1 VSSATTKT
9 GVDDF
14 LAGGGTVAELLLMAR
29 PFERQDLGR
38 ERLSQDDNLRGA
50 IEGLWQ
56 RWRAQ
61 TWCTRGDYSARS
73 IFRALLSRAERSG
86 RTVAGGVQVEAAKR
100 PLAEEAAVSDRA
112 VTRAIPRLEEMGM
125 LRRDNEGR
133 RRDAAGRF
141 VLLTDSHEVA
151 RYCPH
156 NGERGTGGEAR
167 LKAEGFSEL
176 FTGPSNRGGDTNAL
190 VPELRFSTIRFY
202 REQDKHGR
210 WERRGHYVARLEKK
224 RGRIVEV
231 LVGVGG
237 EATLAE
243 LVEELGSKSEKKR
256 PWDFRRRTLGPL
268 VDAGIITVEA
278 EAVRL
283 TEQWREA
290 LQDARE
296 LTEEIRDARLQAQM
310 HRRASAAYRARE
322 ANAADTV
329 PAMTPIPDMRS
340 PWPAH
345 PDGCACPS
353 CEEKYGRVIGE
364 HVEGCCC
371 ATCFTTR
378 KVENG
383 GRVVALLRRTSSPG
397 DKPAAAPLASVAVL
411 HEATAED
418 SLDDWRSHP
427 LECECHT
434 CMSPI
439 TSYATPWCAS

>member
-14 LAGGGTVAELLLMAR
+14 LTGGGTVAELLLMAR
-29 PFERQDLGR
+29 PFEPVDVRR
-38 ERLSQDDNLRGA
+38 ERLSRDEALRLTTGD
-50 IEGLWQ
+50 LWR

-61 TWCTRGDYSARS
+61 IWSTKGDYSARS
-73 IFRALLSRAERSG
+73 IFRALIRRAERTG
-86 RTVAGGVQVEAAKR
+86 QMVTGGVRVVAAER
-100 PLAEEAAVSDRA
+100 PLAEEAGISKRA
-112 VTRAIPRLEEMGM
+112 VTRNLPRLEEMGI

-133 RRDAAGRF
+133 KRDAPGAF
-141 VLLTDSHEVA
+141 VLLTKAHEGA
-151 RYCPH
+151 RYCPQY
-156 NGERGTGGEAR
+156 GEGGT
-167 LKAEGFSEL
+167 EGKVRQEVQRVSEL
-176 FTGPSNRGGDTNAL
+176 FTAPSARGGDTNAR

-202 REQDKHGR
+202 REQDKRGR

-224 RGRIVEV
+224 RGRVVEV

-256 PWDFRRRTLGPL
+256 PRDFRRRTLGPL
-268 VDAGIITVEA
+268 VDAGIIMVEA

-290 LQDARE
+290 LEDARE
-296 LTEEIRDARLQAQM
+296 LTEEIRDARLQAQK
-310 HRRASAAYRARE
+310 HRRASTAYRARE
-322 ANAADTV
+322 ENTAQTV

-371 ATCFTTR
+371 ATCFTAR
-378 KVENG
+378 KAENG

-397 DKPAAAPLASVAVL
+397 DKPAAAPPASVSVL
-411 HEATAED
+411 HEAPAED
-418 SLDDWRSHP
+418 PPDDWREHP
-427 LECECHT
+427 LSCECVR
-434 CMSPI
+434 CSSPEPR
-439 TSYATPWCAS
+439 YATPWSAS